1 MELIIQEILEKITSH
16 CEKGLEELIMKK
28 TDISGFIMNTK
39 RMLDEVGKIIVA
51 DTLETINEIY
61 RNSKE
66 RKRDWTIKEKANE
79 KAYGTIFGEIRYERT
94 YYQNKKTGE
103 YSYLSDEAVGILPHD
118 KLDASLKAKLVEE
131 AVNMSYSK
139 SGEKACEAIPL
150 TSQTVMNSIR
160 ELGSIPNDAVGI
172 KDEKRS
178 VRVLYIE
185 ADEDHVA
192 LQEGGIVEAKLVY
205 VHEGRK
211 KIGKNRWKLENVRYF
226 GGVYTN
232 SDELW
237 LEVADYIDKAYDMEA
252 IEKIYLS
259 GDGAAWVKNGLGW
272 IKGSI
277 YVLDRYHLSKYVTQ
291 ATAHMGYTTSI
302 MWDYIEA
309 GDKDSVKELLKVII
323 STTESESKRRAVQEA
338 GRYILGNWK
347 GIMRQYDADY
357 VGCSAEGHVSH
368 ILSSRLSSRPM
379 GWSNVG
385 VDQMTRLRVFVANG
399 GNVYD
404 IFMQKKKETIKEE
417 KKIKVDREIIRKRKY
432 NASHETIGNITILNM
447 GKRTWISQLLKSIR
461 DA

>member
-1 MELIIQEILEKITSH
+1 
-16 CEKGLEELIMKK
+16 
-28 TDISGFIMNTK
+28 
-39 RMLDEVGKIIVA
+39 
-51 DTLETINEIY
+51 
-61 RNSKE
+61 
-66 RKRDWTIKEKANE
+66 
-79 KAYGTIFGEIRYERT
+79 
-94 YYQNKKTGE
+94 
-103 YSYLSDEAVGILPHD
+103 
-118 KLDASLKAKLVEE
+118 
-131 AVNMSYSK
+131 
-139 SGEKACEAIPL
+139 
-150 TSQTVMNSIR
+150 
-160 ELGSIPNDAVGI
+160 
-172 KDEKRS
+172 
-178 VRVLYIE
+178 
-185 ADEDHVA
+185 
-192 LQEGGIVEAKLVY
+192 
-205 VHEGRK
+205 
-211 KIGKNRWKLENVRYF
+211 
-226 GGVYTN
+226 
-232 SDELW
+232 
-237 LEVADYIDKAYDMEA
+237 MEA

-302 MWDYIEA
+302 MWDYIGA

-323 STTESESKRRAVQEA
+323 RTTEAESERRAVQEA

-379 GWSNVG
+379 GWSKVG
-385 VDQMTRLRVFVANG
+385 VDQMTRLRFFVANG